1 MGVLVVSGCTSN
13 GGRALHVAVISD
25 KKKGGLS
32 ASFGAQTR
40 TSATGRF
47 CEQATIFFFRHLAV
61 ENALERGSRWGIETL
76 ALAPFSAQFFYASLL
91 VRTSPS
97 LSSAW

>member
-1 MGVLVVSGCTSN
+1 MVEELSTSPSYLIKKRGTVSILWRTDPYKCDWEIL
-13 GGRALHVAVISD
+13 RASD
-25 KKKGGLS
+25 D
-32 ASFGAQTR
+32 
-40 TSATGRF
+40 
-47 CEQATIFFFRHLAV
+47 FFFRHLAV

>member
-1 MGVLVVSGCTSN
+1 MVEELSTSPSY
-13 GGRALHVAVISD
+13 LI
-25 KKKGGLS
+25 KKKGDCQHPLAHRPVQVRLGDF
-32 ASFGAQTR
+32 ASKR
-40 TSATGRF
+40 RF
-47 CEQATIFFFRHLAV
+47 FFFRHLAV

>member
-47 CEQATIFFFRHLAV
+47 CEQATIFLFSPSR
-61 ENALERGSRWGIETL
+61 RGKCVGKRLTL
-76 ALAPFSAQFFYASLL
+76 GNRDPRSGSLL
-91 VRTSPS
+91 RSVLLRVFAGKNVSQPE
-97 LSSAW
+97 